1 MRGTRWWRHPSL
13 LIGGAL
19 AGGLVLIALVSLFWT
34 PFDPTRMNIAARLQ
48 GPSALHWLG
57 TDQYG
62 RDVLS
67 KLMRGALN
75 SIRVGVI
82 SVGLGLIVGVV
93 IGTVA
98 AQRPGSL
105 LDEAVMRSADFVLAF
120 PAVLTAVMV
129 TSLFGP
135 GVLNAILAIAVFN
148 IPVFARLARGAALQV
163 GARDYVLA
171 ARVAGRTPFGIV
183 RRHVLPNIAGLIL
196 VQASIQFAIAILA
209 EAGLSYLGLGTQ
221 PPDPS
226 WGRMLNEAQTF
237 LPTQPLLAIFPGV
250 AIALAVL
257 GFNLLGDG
265 LRDLIDPRSRRT
277 RT

>member
-13 LIGGAL
+13 LIGGTIAGAL
-19 AGGLVLIALVSLFWT
+19 VAIAVVSLFWT
-34 PFDPTRMNIAARLQ
+34 PFDATRMNMAARLQ

-82 SVGLGLIVGVV
+82 SVGIGLVVGVA

-98 AQRPGSL
+98 ARRPGSV
-105 LDEAVMRSADFVLAF
+105 LDEAVMRSADFILAF

-129 TSLFGP
+129 TSLIGP
-135 GVLNAILAIAVFN
+135 GEWNAILAIAVFN

-163 GARDYVLA
+163 GSRDYVLA

-183 RRHVLPNIAGLIL
+183 RHHVLPNIAGLIL

-221 PPDPS
+221 PPEPS

-237 LPTQPLLAIFPGV
+237 LQTQPLLAVFPGV

-265 LRDLIDPRSRRT
+265 LRDLIDPRSRRI
-277 RT
+277 RS